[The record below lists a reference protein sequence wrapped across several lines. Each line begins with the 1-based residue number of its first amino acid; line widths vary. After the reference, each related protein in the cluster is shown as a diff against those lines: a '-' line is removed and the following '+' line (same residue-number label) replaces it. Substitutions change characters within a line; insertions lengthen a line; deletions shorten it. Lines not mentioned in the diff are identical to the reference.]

1 MIVVLTLAAALQQI
15 PAAAPDTSDDI
26 VVLGK
31 RLQEV
36 GVRMKIDRKGRLR
49 TCSVTK
55 SVDDADLDRFWCDAG
70 VACAATRP
78 KDAAALTACVEGRRG
93 EFLERLAQVR
103 AVNERN

>member
-1 MIVVLTLAAALQQI
+1 MILALALLAGLQQA
-15 PAAAPDTSDDI
+15 PTATPDTSDDI

-36 GVRMKIDRKGRLR
+36 GVRMKVDRKGRLR
-49 TCSVTK
+49 ACSVTK
-55 SVDDADLDRFWCDAG
+55 SVGDADLDRFWCDAG
-70 VACAATRP
+70 VACAATKP

-93 EFLERLAQVR
+93 EFLERLARMR

>member
-1 MIVVLTLAAALQQI
+1 MILALAFLVAVQQVPTLMPNA
-15 PAAAPDTSDDI
+15 SDDI

-49 TCSVTK
+49 SCAVTK
-55 SVDDADLDRFWCDAG
+55 SVGDADLDRFWCDAG

-93 EFLERLAQVR
+93 EFLERLTQVR
-103 AVNERN
+103 AVNKRN